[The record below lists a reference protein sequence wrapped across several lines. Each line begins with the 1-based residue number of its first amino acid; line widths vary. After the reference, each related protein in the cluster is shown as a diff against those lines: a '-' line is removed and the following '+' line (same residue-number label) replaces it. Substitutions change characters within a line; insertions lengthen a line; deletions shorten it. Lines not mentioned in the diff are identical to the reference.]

1 MAGSGAPI
9 RLDFLAP
16 GGASTGKLLPTS
28 NVRDV
33 IDIPGIGEIAFSF
46 VDASNPVMF
55 VTAESV
61 GATGSELPAEIENA
75 PGLLQRIETI
85 RRHVSVAIGAA
96 PDVAGAARVSMPRIA
111 YVARMAEAKTLSG
124 RMLGRSDADIM
135 IRMIARGLP
144 NRAVPVTTAL
154 CLAVACRLPGT
165 IPHSLLGDP
174 AGEDIRVAHPS
185 RRVDGFSEGRRN
197 GRWLRS
203 RACRDLSDRAAPLPG
218 RGVRARRSCRTAST
232 SERNGPRMKARQ
244 DFRRLLA
251 EPGIHLQPVV
261 YDPLG
266 ARIAEDVGFTM
277 IALGGYAVGAHLAIT
292 EPLASLDEFARITRS
307 ISLVSGLPIMVD
319 AGAGYGEPLHVM
331 HTVRVLEQAGAASI
345 HLEDQYFPKR
355 VRYHQGI
362 EDVIPAEEMVKKL
375 RAALAARSDPDFLVV
390 ARTDAMRT
398 DGYDEGIRRARLY
411 VEAGAEA
418 IMLFPN
424 DEAETKAAP
433 KDLPGVPLV
442 YVNST
447 GNSFGRGVFPAGQ
460 LQEWGWKI
468 VYDAISSVNVTA
480 RAMREFM
487 STLKATGES
496 GLEVESVTKV
506 RREVER
512 TIGLEALYKVEEET
526 LR

>member
-1 MAGSGAPI
+1 
-9 RLDFLAP
+9 
-16 GGASTGKLLPTS
+16 
-28 NVRDV
+28 
-33 IDIPGIGEIAFSF
+33 
-46 VDASNPVMF
+46 
-55 VTAESV
+55 
-61 GATGSELPAEIENA
+61 
-75 PGLLQRIETI
+75 
-85 RRHVSVAIGAA
+85 
-96 PDVAGAARVSMPRIA
+96 
-111 YVARMAEAKTLSG
+111 
-124 RMLGRSDADIM
+124 
-135 IRMIARGLP
+135 
-144 NRAVPVTTAL
+144 
-154 CLAVACRLPGT
+154 
-165 IPHSLLGDP
+165 
-174 AGEDIRVAHPS
+174 
-185 RRVDGFSEGRRN
+185 
-197 GRWLRS
+197 
-203 RACRDLSDRAAPLPG
+203 
-218 RGVRARRSCRTAST
+218 
-232 SERNGPRMKARQ
+232 
-244 DFRRLLA
+244 
-251 EPGIHLQPVV
+251 
-261 YDPLG
+261 
-266 ARIAEDVGFTM
+266 M

-345 HLEDQYFPKR
+345 HLEDQYFPKH

-480 RAMREFM
+480 RAMREYLA
-487 STLKATGES
+487 TLKATGES
-496 GLEVESVTKV
+496 GLEVKSVTKV

-512 TIGLEALYKVEEET
+512 TIGLEALYKVEEKT
-526 LR
+526 SR